1 MQIKHFFI
9 ILQYYYILQKSTF
22 FPLHLW
28 YTKAI
33 KNRKAV
39 DGMKRFITGFVCG
52 ALLFGV
58 VGALAVEYNVTPNP
72 FKVMVD
78 GQEVQIEG
86 YNINDRSYF
95 QLRDIGDAIGFS
107 VGFVDGTVMIDSSG
121 KPIEETQ
128 TQPEQ
133 PSNDVA
139 TPEEIQA
146 YFDTFDIVNQYFSDG
161 TPYIK
166 TEDGYMIN
174 YENIKGVG
182 FPRNAGFTFDGLKIY
197 QLENDAQKL
206 CVDVFDVSLKWRT
219 TGIDNRQM
227 NYNNTWE
234 IAGKTIENVPFIT
247 NHPSLIDLEFY
258 YSTLLPIFLA
268 NL

>member
-1 MQIKHFFI
+1 M
-9 ILQYYYILQKSTF
+9 
-22 FPLHLW
+22 HLW

-95 QLRDIGDAIGFS
+95 QLRDIGDVIGFS

-146 YFDTFDIVNQYFSDG
+146 YFDTFDEATFFPDEFP
-161 TPYIK
+161 PYNK
-166 TEDGYMIN
+166 TKDGYM
-174 YENIKGVG
+174 YDMYHSHYPTTVG
-182 FPRNAGFTFDGLKIY
+182 KTFDGLKIH
-197 QLENDAQKL
+197 QWKENGDL
-206 CVDVFDVSLKWRT
+206 TVDDSDISNLWLRTYKVSKDSFYA
-219 TGIDNRQM
+219 I
-227 NYNNTWE
+227 
-234 IAGKTIENVPFIT
+234 KTP
-247 NHPSLIDLEFY
+247 EFY
-258 YSTLLPIFLA
+258 IVDNEEYYGRVPLDYYYNTLIPAYVKLL
-268 NL
+268 NE

>member
-1 MQIKHFFI
+1 M
-9 ILQYYYILQKSTF
+9 
-22 FPLHLW
+22 HLW

-58 VGALAVEYNVTPNP
+58 VGALAMEYNVTPNP

-95 QLRDIGDAIGFS
+95 QLRDIGNAIGFS
-107 VGFVDGTVMIDSSG
+107 VGFVDGAVMIDSSG

-139 TPEEIQA
+139 TSEEIQA

-197 QLENDAQKL
+197 QWKENGNLTLDEL
-206 CVDVFDVSLKWRT
+206 DISNLWIRT
-219 TGIDNRQM
+219 HKVPKDSFYAI
-227 NYNNTWE
+227 
-234 IAGKTIENVPFIT
+234 KTP
-247 NHPSLIDLEFY
+247 EFY
-258 YSTLLPIFLA
+258 IVDNEEYRGRVPLDYYYNTLVPAYVKLL
-268 NL
+268 NE